1 MAHHRRRITFTAILL
16 VIVAWLVGCSKTPT
30 TAPPKPQDPQTE
42 LTYAPLEGDT
52 ASYRIH
58 FYWNGYD
65 NDGEV
70 TRFRIALDGDTAL
83 APNQWHS
90 TVAKDTTLLFLVDPV
105 KEVKGHVFWVAA
117 EDNNGN
123 IDKTPAKRFFSAKT
137 IPPISHITRGPNSS
151 GEIIGPNFTFEWEG
165 VDPDGSETGGQAPC
179 DSFEYLLL
187 QDGGQLDPDHPVL
200 RFPPNR
206 SSLDSM
212 IINATGPSLNAP
224 YDDWKW
230 IGIKGKR
237 KRFRN
242 VTPGH
247 YIFAERAVDIAGATE
262 KLTYAGQPGIL
273 GISWAFPTLQA
284 SDPRNIRDFNV
295 TNKNPGPSLTVCS
308 SVLVQCLPSTSGSED
323 IPRKE
328 IQIFEGETI
337 SFSWSADAS
346 AYGGEIVGY
355 TSALDDTST
364 ADWGTIDLLKTS
376 VTLAN
381 LTVGPH
387 FLFVRAVDDGGL
399 VTNMKIPLR
408 IVHPA
413 FKDPPVGKPLVLYVD
428 DFAAPPGTWQAAT
441 TGGGTVD
448 YPKDWAP
455 WYGDA
460 TRPEG
465 SQEDQW
471 WEQKI
476 LLPLSQEFGVD
487 IQLDDRHDT
496 VYRGQISGTSERYVF
511 TPLEL
516 SPYRTIIWYS
526 DFASPTALWLTL
538 VGGTYS
544 ELAGY
549 LRAGGT
555 LILTGFQITAQSSS
569 PTTTPSAN
577 YSRGL
582 CALDQGTDAYH
593 LSYFSR
599 NFLGVDG
606 ALGSD
611 DASRDA
617 GGKDFVEGRVT
628 PEGMALG
635 FTTAQVDTGAPPAKW
650 YSLAFPGATQ
660 SPLTSLAP
668 GLPKVEGWRMQQ
680 NFACVPPGGAVVIR
694 AENRSRPVALPVLT
708 YHGVPTGIAMRSA
721 PSPREGL
728 VVGIATQAH
737 DLGVR
742 DPGTSVNA
750 PITPQ
755 ASKGVIGRMV
765 VFGFP
770 LYYLKDDQ
778 AYAIMRAAFAWVN
791 ASPTLPSYAP

>member
-1 MAHHRRRITFTAILL
+1 MLL
-16 VIVAWLVGCSKTPT
+16 AVTVTGLAGCSRTPT
-30 TAPPKPQDPQTE
+30 PTAPKPKDPETV

-52 ASYRIH
+52 TSYRIH

-65 NDGEV
+65 DDGEV
-70 TRFRIALDGDTAL
+70 KRFRIALDADTAL
-83 APNQWHS
+83 DAHQWHA
-90 TVAKDTTLLFLVDPV
+90 TVAKDTILLFLVDPV
-105 KEVKGHVFWVAA
+105 KELKGHVFWVAA
-117 EDNNGN
+117 EDNDGR
-123 IDKTPAKRFFSAKT
+123 IDKTPAKRFFSART
-137 IPPISHITRGPNSS
+137 IPPIAHITRGPNAP

-165 VDPDGSETGGQAPC
+165 VDPDGSEAGGQAPC

-187 QDGGQLDPDHPVL
+187 QDEARLTPDHPTL
-200 RFPPNR
+200 RFPGNR
-206 SSLDSM
+206 NGLDTLIVS
-212 IINATGPSLNAP
+212 ATGPSLNAP

-230 IGIKGKR
+230 TGIRGKR

-247 YIFAERAVDIAGATE
+247 YVFALRAVDVAGATE
-262 KLTYAGQPGIL
+262 KLTYRAQPGRS
-273 GISWAFPTLQA
+273 GIAWGFPTLQP
-284 SDPRNIRDFNV
+284 SDPRNLRDFYV
-295 TNKNPGPSLTVCS
+295 TNKNPGPSLTVSS
-308 SVLVQCLPSTSGSED
+308 SVLVAPLPSASGSED
-323 IPRKE
+323 IVRKE

-337 SFSWSADAS
+337 SFSWTATGE

-376 VTLAN
+376 VTFAN
-381 LTVGPH
+381 LTVGSH
-387 FLFVRAVDDGGL
+387 FLFVRALDDGGL

-413 FKDPPVGKPLVLYVD
+413 FKDPPAGKPVALYVD
-428 DFAAPPGTWQAAT
+428 DFAAPPGTWQSAK

-455 WYGDA
+455 WFGDA
-460 TRPEG
+460 TRPGG
-465 SQEDQW
+465 SEEDQW

-476 LLPLSQEFGVD
+476 LLPLAREFGVD
-487 IQLDDRHDT
+487 IQLDDQHDT
-496 VYRGQISGTSERYVF
+496 VYRGELVYGSSQRYVF
-511 TPLEL
+511 SPLEL
-516 SPYRTIIWYS
+516 STYRTIIWYS
-526 DFASPTALWLTL
+526 DFASPTALWSTL

-555 LILTGFQITAQSSS
+555 LILTGFQIAAQSSS

-577 YSRGL
+577 FTRGL
-582 CALDQGTDAYH
+582 CGMDQGTQAYQ

-599 NFLGVDG
+599 NFLGIDG

-611 DASRDA
+611 DASREA

-628 PEGMALG
+628 PAGAALG
-635 FTTAQVDTGAPPAKW
+635 FVSAQVDTGAPPAKW
-650 YSLAFPGATQ
+650 YSLAFPGAAQ

-680 NFACVPPGGAVVIR
+680 DFACLPSGGAVVIR
-694 AENRSRPVALPVLT
+694 RESRTSPIALPILT
-708 YHGVPTGIAMRSA
+708 YHGVPTGIAMSSA

-728 VVGIATQAH
+728 VVAIATQAH

-742 DPGTSVNA
+742 DLGTA
-750 PITPQ
+750 FDTPITAQ
-755 ASKGVIGRMV
+755 NSKGVIGRMV
-765 VFGFP
+765 VLGFP

-791 ASPTLPSYAP
+791 ASPTLPTYAP